1 MMDKRRI
8 AIIVGAVV
16 LVAGVVAGR
25 ERPTMEI
32 IESRAP
38 SAQVADDGID
48 LDKLRRG
55 GEATVPQSDPFSR
68 KNFGSEPRAGT
79 PNVVQQQPKPTAPPL
94 PFRFFGRLTENGK
107 TEVYVLRGDE
117 LLTIAPGQNIG
128 EYRVEQIEQKSIAF
142 TYLPLK
148 TRQTLDLQ

>member
-8 AIIVGAVV
+8 GIIVGAVV
-16 LVAGVVAGR
+16 LVVGVVAGR

-48 LDKLRRG
+48 LEKLRRG
-55 GEATVPQSDPFSR
+55 EAGLPQNDPFSR
-68 KNFGSEPRAGT
+68 KNFGTT
-79 PNVVQQQPKPTAPPL
+79 PNVVQQQPKPMAPTAPPL
-94 PFRFFGRLTENGK
+94 PFKFFGRLTEHGK
-107 TEVYVLRGDE
+107 TEVYVMRGEE
-117 LLTIAPGQNIG
+117 LLTIAAGQNIG

-148 TRQTLDLQ
+148 TKQTLDIQ